1 MACSKFHTEDPQIL
15 GTTVQNSV
23 AQVTWHAGFV
33 HPWAKKGMEVICSS
47 LGFYGLFKLRHVT
60 LEQEQHQPGH
70 DDAW

>member
-15 GTTVQNSV
+15 GTTAQNSV

-33 HPWAKKGMEVICSS
+33 HPWAKKVYSS
-47 LGFYGLFKLRHVT
+47 VGFYGPFKLRHVT

-70 DDAW
+70 HDAR